1 MKIVIAFVFIA
12 TVAVRIVLA
21 QGELAGNGGQAV
33 LPSGQTIFE
42 NDSLRVLRIVIGPHE
57 KVPMHDVTPRLI
69 IWITDGS
76 LKMTFPNGTT
86 KADKHK
92 AGDAEWLEAQRH
104 AGENLGDSAIVIEA
118 VILK

>member
-1 MKIVIAFVFIA
+1 MKLSMKVIIPFVFTAVVAAWIA
-12 TVAVRIVLA
+12 VANGEHAASPSA
-21 QGELAGNGGQAV
+21 QM
-33 LPSGQTIFE
+33 TFE
-42 NDSLRVLRIVIGPHE
+42 NDHVRVVRIVIGPHE

-69 IWITDGS
+69 VWITDGS
-76 LKMTFPNGTT
+76 LKMTYPNGTA
-86 KADKHK
+86 KEDKHK